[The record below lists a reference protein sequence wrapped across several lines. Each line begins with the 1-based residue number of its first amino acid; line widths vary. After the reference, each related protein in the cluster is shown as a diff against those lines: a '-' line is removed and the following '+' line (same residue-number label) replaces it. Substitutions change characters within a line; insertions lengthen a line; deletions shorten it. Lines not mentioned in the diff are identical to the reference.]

1 MVKRTQ
7 EIERKWVVPKLP
19 RLGTLKGEQIVQGYL
34 VISSDGGEVRIRRKG
49 KTYYETVKSRGT
61 LTRDEIEVK
70 ISSTQF
76 RRLWP
81 ATRGRRLKKLRYAW
95 NWNGHLIEI
104 DVYQGSLAKL
114 ILAEVE
120 FESVQASRQFS
131 PPPWFGKEVTDDQ
144 RIERQDWCGV
154 FWDPVERCP

>member
-1 MVKRTQ
+1 VEVVMVKRTQ

-61 LTRDEIEVK
+61 LMRDEIEVK

-120 FESVQASRQFS
+120 FESVQASRHFS
-131 PPPWFGKEVTDDQ
+131 PPAWFGKEVTDDQ
-144 RIERQDWCGV
+144 RYKN
-154 FWDPVERCP
+154 RCLARNDH